1 MEGAGNGC
9 WNTGADS
16 GHQPK
21 QAAKSLSVGTQ
32 TSILAGVSNRLSYQ
46 VDRHF
51 AVISVDNKDAARIF
65 CMFPSRA

>member
-46 VDRHF
+46 VDSPGHF
-51 AVISVDNKDAARIF
+51 AVISVDNKDAAHILYVYK
-65 CMFPSRA
+65 